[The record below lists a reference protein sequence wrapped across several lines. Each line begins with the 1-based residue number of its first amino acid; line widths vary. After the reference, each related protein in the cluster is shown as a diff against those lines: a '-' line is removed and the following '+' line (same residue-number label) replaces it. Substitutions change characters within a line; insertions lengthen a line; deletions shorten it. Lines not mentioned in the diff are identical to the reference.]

1 MPVVGR
7 LESGQLLVREDVAG
21 PASYATATPPTVT
34 FNDLAQG
41 IESVVAVM
49 SDDGRGVQV
58 VDATPAARIA
68 TFRVRGLDAAGAA
81 DGDPLL
87 EVPDATNLS
96 GSIYTF
102 LAVGR

>member
-1 MPVVGR
+1 MPIVGR

-21 PASYATATPPTVT
+21 PASYATASPPTVT
-34 FNDLAQG
+34 FNDLSQG
-41 IESVVAVM
+41 LDSVLSAM

-58 VDATPAARIA
+58 VDVTPGGRVA
-68 TFRVRGLDAAGAA
+68 TFRVRGLDAAGMA

-87 EVPDATNLS
+87 EVPDATDLS